1 MSPCAR
7 AVSCGAGWNTDQ
19 DVCLV
24 AFILQYHEVLERLHN
39 HPLLRWIVQFN
50 NEIGVCGGVYPIDR
64 EELVAT
70 TSPGSLSPTA
80 ASAWKGKYEGDEAL
94 VKTTIRQVC

>member
-1 MSPCAR
+1 MQAYV
-7 AVSCGAGWNTDQ
+7 AVRQGRLMRRWLEHRRRIPVYVWNPDQ

-80 ASAWKGKYEGDEAL
+80 ANA
-94 VKTTIRQVC
+94 